1 MFIVI
6 VGCGKVGVNTARSL
20 LHMGHEVI
28 VIEQRKSR
36 YDLLV
41 DELGSSLMLGDGTE
55 IWVLEKAGIG
65 RADLVVSVTGDDE
78 DNIIISQIAK
88 LKYQAPKVVA
98 RVNNPFNQPTFD
110 VLGIDATICAATN
123 MLRLIMHELPT
134 HKFVP
139 LLNFKR
145 ENIEIVEIE
154 VGQTSPFAN
163 RTIADMQL
171 PDGVLVS
178 AILRKGKALLPAQ
191 AGEIV
196 PDDYLICLLE
206 SGRTKELIHAFL
218 PEENADEV
226 QSEGEIDVFSGES
239 PAG

>member
-1 MFIVI
+1 
-6 VGCGKVGVNTARSL
+6 
-20 LHMGHEVI
+20 
-28 VIEQRKSR
+28 
-36 YDLLV
+36 
-41 DELGSSLMLGDGTE
+41 
-55 IWVLEKAGIG
+55 
-65 RADLVVSVTGDDE
+65 
-78 DNIIISQIAK
+78 
-88 LKYQAPKVVA
+88 
-98 RVNNPFNQPTFD
+98 
-110 VLGIDATICAATN
+110 
-123 MLRLIMHELPT
+123 
-134 HKFVP
+134 VP

-163 RTIADMQL
+163 RTIADMEL

-206 SGRTKELIHAFL
+206 PGRTKELIHAFL
-218 PEENADEV
+218 PEENPDEV

-239 PAG
+239 PTG

>member
-41 DELGSSLMLGDGTE
+41 DELGSNLMLGDGTE
-55 IWVLEKAGIG
+55 IWVLEKAGIA

-123 MLRLIMHELPT
+123 MLRLIMHELPA

-154 VGQTSPFAN
+154 VGETSPFAN
-163 RTIADMQL
+163 RAIADMQL
-171 PDGVLVS
+171 PEGVLVS
-178 AILRKGKALLPAQ
+178 AILRDGKALLPDH
-191 AGEIV
+191 AGKIV

-206 SGRTKELIHAFL
+206 PGRTKELIHAFL
-218 PEENADEV
+218 PEENPAEV
-226 QSEGEIDVFSGES
+226 QSEGEIDVFGSETTTD
-239 PAG
+239 